1 MNQEMVPFQAVK
13 RKQIADE
20 VAEQLQRK
28 IAAGEWDVGTKIPTE
43 PELMKLFGVGRSTV
57 REAVSVLV
65 HAGLLEKKQ
74 GHGTFVCQPTTSQE
88 PLDYRLSRAEI
99 IEVYEVRSV
108 LELEIARLAALRRKD
123 EDLRLMREA
132 LDRRA
137 VTLAAGDL
145 NGYLDADITF
155 HLAVAGA
162 TRNKVL
168 TDVYRSFVEA
178 IRKALKNLVTDP
190 AMQNP
195 FTLQHEKIYEA
206 IRDQDAKAAELYSIQ
221 HLDGTKLEL
230 QKHMGNS

>member
-1 MNQEMVPFQAVK
+1 MNFPFQAVK

-28 IAAGEWDVGTKIPTE
+28 IAAGEWNVGTKIPTE

-108 LELEIARLAALRRKD
+108 LELEIARLAALRRND
-123 EDLRLMREA
+123 EDLHLMRAA

-137 VTLAAGDL
+137 ATLAAGDL
-145 NGYLDADITF
+145 SGYLDADITF

-168 TDVYRSFVEA
+168 TDVYGSFVEA
-178 IRKALKNLVTDP
+178 IRKA
-190 AMQNP
+190 
-195 FTLQHEKIYEA
+195 
-206 IRDQDAKAAELYSIQ
+206 
-221 HLDGTKLEL
+221 
-230 QKHMGNS
+230 

>member
-74 GHGTFVCQPTTSQE
+74 GHGTFVSQPTTSQE

-190 AMQNP
+190 AMKNP

-230 QKHMGNS
+230 QKHMEHS